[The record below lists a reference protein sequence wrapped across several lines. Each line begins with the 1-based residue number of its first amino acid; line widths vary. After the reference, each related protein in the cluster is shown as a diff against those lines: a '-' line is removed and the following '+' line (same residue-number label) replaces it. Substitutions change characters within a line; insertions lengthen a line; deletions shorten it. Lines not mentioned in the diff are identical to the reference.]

1 MKTVNGKNKTERMIN
16 KPLKYMGL
24 VVTDSSS
31 NKHMYATIQ
40 TGDFNKYAYYVV
52 YAQPYNTTT
61 QTKTG
66 KIINKVYFHIDN
78 FDNGSGYN
86 TLFVPAWM
94 CLELVDGDVSS
105 KAGYLI
111 AIEKN
116 EWNQPI
122 IDKLNAL
129 NDGADSIK
137 VLDPESI
144 KDCKYHY

>member
-1 MKTVNGKNKTERMIN
+1 MIN
-16 KPLKYMGL
+16 KPLKYMAL
-24 VVTDSSS
+24 VVKDVSS
-31 NKHMYATIQ
+31 NKHMYAEVEG
-40 TGDFNKYAYYVV
+40 GDFDKYAYYVV
-52 YAQPYNTTT
+52 YATPYNCSS

-86 TLFVPAWM
+86 TLFVPSWM
-94 CLELVDGDVSS
+94 VLELVDGDVSS
-105 KAGYLI
+105 KDGYLV

-116 EWNQPI
+116 EWNKST

-137 VLDPESI
+137 VLTPDNI
-144 KDCKYHY
+144 KGLKYHY

>member
-1 MKTVNGKNKTERMIN
+1 MKTINGSNKTERMIN

-24 VVTDSSS
+24 NVTDSSS
-31 NKHMYATIQ
+31 NKHMYATIER
-40 TGDFNKYAYYVV
+40 GDFNKYAYYVV
-52 YAQPYNTTT
+52 YEHPYNTTH
-61 QTKTG
+61 QTKAG

-86 TLFVPAWM
+86 TLFVPSWM
-94 CLELVDGDVSS
+94 VLELVDGDVST

-116 EWNQPI
+116 DYNKPT

-129 NDGADSIK
+129 DAGTDSIK
-137 VLDPESI
+137 VLNPDTI
-144 KDCKYHY
+144 KDLKYHY